1 MFDENLAHI
10 STWLYQTEIRLD
22 EMEKKPAAEKE
33 RMTKVKAHT
42 QTHFISVICLLG
54 ET

>member
-33 RMTKVKAHT
+33 RMTKVKTHTHT
-42 QTHFISVICLLG
+42 QTQII
-54 ET
+54 

>member
-22 EMEKKPAAEKE
+22 EMEKMPAAEKE
-33 RMTKVKAHT
+33 RMMKVT
-42 QTHFISVICLLG
+42 RTPTDLCLFSESG
-54 ET
+54 YST